1 MKNLDEIILE
11 SLKLINYNRG
21 EILNEELPKPN
32 PLIMGGEK
40 SPFLIKNK
48 ALDLPP
54 KKTPVSS
61 GIYYYVT
68 PSLGTVGIASG
79 QISTSGYP
87 KLVPADAF
95 FISEKDYNN
104 LLKMDERGRYNWI
117 NLQSGINYSKT
128 QIENSRKKIT
138 SSYNKEE
145 KNPTDYLLTLP
156 SLETNNSIF
165 IYPVENARISEYR
178 YGFYKYKVSNIKKLG
193 SFDLKLA
200 EKFFGRQC
208 RKLSGTHPNYNVG
221 YDPKFDYYVNRNT
234 AAKCYPIVVSQ
245 KEVEVDE
252 KKGNEIVTKT
262 YTERSFNVPTNTVT
276 KLKNGNNIKTS
287 KTKYEN
293 GCNPISYDSCLK
305 LSWEMLSTYNN
316 FQGVFEFTVDRYE
329 SSDEK
334 KPISTRIYRATMTEE
349 WFPWLNTFKGYVELD
364 EDTKNKFGSWVLQ
377 RAETYNG
384 KTGVQIIEDHLKT
397 KNLSSDDY
405 NCNGPFELNDE
416 YKYGLKQWSYQN
428 FLEKS
433 NADTIASSTMNYKE
447 ESTWYLVRNVFT
459 YWNQQNYYNVT
470 GTIGDTELVN
480 ENPLDNYLND
490 FYGIGDKKMGSD
502 EEFGQFYT
510 IKDIGALDK
519 KYDDIFSQKGNNIKS
534 FLGVLAKDYKNE
546 LINKKT
552 KSSSFLE
559 LYLKYKWDNTLQSFL
574 FSKVTEASGDPCV
587 QPLNDSVAKVWRML
601 IFLMSSGIKT
611 NTSKGYDPTKGIF
624 SGAGNL
630 ITKFDPIESCAKK
643 TMNFRPGVSF
653 ISSIPLPKDI
663 TDDQL
668 NKLNINENSVCK
680 IEDGESKILNNSTIY
695 FRLNGTSLDEL
706 GINSPVDFNMFG
718 GSMSAN
724 QIIES
729 FSSKSSEPEIDS
741 DTEAFLKKQLE
752 VYQQLNKEIDKFM
765 STHFVVPSRL
775 IKT

>member
-1 MKNLDEIILE
+1 MKNLDKIILE
-11 SLKLINYNRG
+11 SLKLINYKRG
-21 EILNEELPKPN
+21 EILNEQPPKPN
-32 PLIMGGEK
+32 PLTMGGEK
-40 SPFLIKNK
+40 SPFLIKK
-48 ALDLPP
+48 KVLDLPP

-61 GIYYYVT
+61 EIYYYAV
-68 PSLGTVGIASG
+68 PSSGTVGIASG
-79 QISTSGYP
+79 QLSSSRYP
-87 KLVPADAF
+87 KFVPADAF
-95 FISEKDYNN
+95 FISETDYNN
-104 LLKMDERGRYNWI
+104 LLKMDERGRYNSI
-117 NLQSGINYSKT
+117 NLQSGINSTKT
-128 QIENSRKKIT
+128 RIENSRKKIT
-138 SSYNKEE
+138 SSYDKEE
-145 KNPTDYLLTLP
+145 KDPTDYLLTLP

-165 IYPVENARISEYR
+165 IYPVENAKKSEYQ
-178 YGFYKYKVSNIKKLG
+178 YGMYKYKVSNIKKLG
-193 SFDLKLA
+193 SFDSKLA

-221 YDPKFDYYVNRNT
+221 YDPKVDYYVNRNT
-234 AAKCYPIVVSQ
+234 AAKCYPIVISQ

-262 YTERSFNVPTNTVT
+262 YTERSFNVQTNTVT

-329 SSDEK
+329 SSDEI
-334 KPISTRIYRATMTEE
+334 KPIWTRIYRATMTEE
-349 WFPWLNTFKGYVELD
+349 WFPWLNTFKGYVELG

-384 KTGVQIIEDHLKT
+384 KTGVQIVEDNLKT
-397 KNLSSDDY
+397 KNLSSGDY
-405 NCNGPFELNDE
+405 NCNGPFKLND
-416 YKYGLKQWSYQN
+416 KYGLQQWSYQN
-428 FLEKS
+428 FMENS
-433 NADTIASSTMNYKE
+433 NAKNIASPTMNYQE

-502 EEFGQFYT
+502 EEFEQFYT
-510 IKDIGALDK
+510 TKDLEALDK

-546 LINKKT
+546 LNNKKT

-574 FSKVTEASGDPCV
+574 FSKVTESSDDPCV
-587 QPLNDSVAKVWRML
+587 QPVENSIAKVWRML
-601 IFLMSSGIKT
+601 IFLMSSGIKNAT
-611 NTSKGYDPTKGIF
+611 PKGYDPTRGIF
-624 SGAGNL
+624 VGGGDFLS
-630 ITKFDPIESCAKK
+630 KFDPIESCAKK

-653 ISSIPLPKDI
+653 ISTIPLPKDI

-668 NKLNINENSVCK
+668 NELNINKNSVCK

-695 FRLNGTSLDEL
+695 FRLNNLSLDEL
-706 GINSPVDFNMFG
+706 GISSPVDFNMFG
-718 GSMSAN
+718 NSVNAN

-729 FSSKSSEPEIDS
+729 FNPKSTEPEIDS
-741 DTEAFLKKQLE
+741 DGEEFLKKQLE
-752 VYQQLNKEIDKFM
+752 VYEQLNKEIDKFM

>member
-11 SLKLINYNRG
+11 SLKLINYKRG
-21 EILNEELPKPN
+21 EILNEQPPKPN

-40 SPFLIKNK
+40 SPFLIKKK

-61 GIYYYVT
+61 EIYYYAV

-79 QISTSGYP
+79 QLSPSGYP
-87 KLVPADAF
+87 KFVPADAF
-95 FISEKDYNN
+95 FISETDYNN
-104 LLKMDERGRYNWI
+104 LLNMDERGRYTWI
-117 NLQSGINYSKT
+117 NLQFGINYSKT

-145 KNPTDYLLTLP
+145 KDPTDYLLTLP

-165 IYPVENARISEYR
+165 VYPIENARISEYR
-178 YGFYKYKVSNIKKLG
+178 YGMYKYKVSNIKKLG
-193 SFDLKLA
+193 SFDSKLA

-221 YDPKFDYYVNRNT
+221 YDPKVDYYVSRNT

-252 KKGNEIVTKT
+252 KKGKEIVTKT
-262 YTERSFNVPTNTVT
+262 YTERLFNVQTNTVT

-293 GCNPISYDSCLK
+293 GCNPIAYDSCLK

-334 KPISTRIYRATMTEE
+334 KPIWTRIYRATMTEE
-349 WFPWLNTFKGYVELD
+349 WFPWLNTFKGYVELG

-384 KTGVQIIEDHLKT
+384 KTGVQIVEDNLKT
-397 KNLSSDDY
+397 KNLSSGDY
-405 NCNGPFELNDE
+405 NCNGPFKLND
-416 YKYGLKQWSYQN
+416 KYGLQQWSYQN
-428 FLEKS
+428 FMEKS
-433 NADTIASSTMNYKE
+433 NARNIASPTMNYQE

-470 GTIGDTELVN
+470 GTIGDAEFVN
-480 ENPLDNYLND
+480 ANPLDNYLND
-490 FYGIGDKKMGSD
+490 FYGIGDKKIGSD
-502 EEFGQFYT
+502 EEFEQFYT
-510 IKDIGALDK
+510 TKDIEALDK

-546 LINKKT
+546 LNNKKT

-574 FSKVTEASGDPCV
+574 FSKVTESSDDPCV
-587 QPLNDSVAKVWRML
+587 QPVENSIAKVWRML
-601 IFLMSSGIKT
+601 IFLMSSRTKIFT
-611 NTSKGYDPTKGIF
+611 PKGYDPIRRKYV
-624 SGAGNL
+624 GAGNF

-653 ISSIPLPKDI
+653 ISTIPLPKDI

-668 NKLNINENSVCK
+668 NELDINKNSVCK

-695 FRLNGTSLDEL
+695 FRLNNLSLDEL
-706 GINSPVDFNMFG
+706 GISSPVDFNMFG
-718 GSMSAN
+718 NSVNAN

-729 FSSKSSEPEIDS
+729 FNPKSTEPEIDS
-741 DTEAFLKKQLE
+741 DSEEFLKKQLE
-752 VYQQLNKEIDKFM
+752 VYEQLNKEIDKFM